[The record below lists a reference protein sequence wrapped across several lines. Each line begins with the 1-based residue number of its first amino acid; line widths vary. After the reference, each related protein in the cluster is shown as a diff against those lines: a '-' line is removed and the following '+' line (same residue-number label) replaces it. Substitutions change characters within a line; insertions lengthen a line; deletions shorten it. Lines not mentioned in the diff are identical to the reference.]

1 MQLGNWSP
9 HDRALHILDRS
20 ACGKFVGGVQAQPVN
35 KRGRCTWDIGA
46 NMLGGPTLEA
56 SYHGGCGRGGVGDI
70 NGVSAGAGD
79 SHNHFQSSG
88 QSNTS
93 RAHRRSSSSVNS
105 RPTSLSR
112 SSIPSVVFSGGKG
125 VWSARREGICSS
137 GQLGKRVDCSV
148 SGGYRVGG

>member
-1 MQLGNWSP
+1 MTELSTYGTGAHEAGSLRVSRCGQLTKGA
-9 HDRALHILDRS
+9 DVLGALGMNVLS
-20 ACGKFVGGVQAQPVN
+20 
-35 KRGRCTWDIGA
+35 
-46 NMLGGPTLEA
+46 GPTLEA
-56 SYHGGCGRGGVGDI
+56 SYHGGCGRGGVGVI

-93 RAHRRSSSSVNS
+93 RAHRQSSSSVSS

-112 SSIPSVVFSGGKG
+112 SSVPSVVFSGGKG
-125 VWSARREGICSS
+125 VRSARREGICSS